1 MPDDNIKRRP
11 PWWMLVLVG
20 GFVGGFCSF
29 WAGGG
34 MMLAFC
40 LASVALVGANPPIM
54 AVPIYAIL
62 GAFLYTLAGAF
73 VGAIWPL
80 LRGQPWRLTI
90 ARLMGLIALDRLSLA
105 PCLAERC
112 LGVLVLAGTLI
123 VLPVV
128 IAALVIADRR
138 SARSVDARVNSRS
151 ESRGL

>member
-1 MPDDNIKRRP
+1 
-11 PWWMLVLVG
+11 MLVLVG
-20 GFVGGFCSF
+20 GFVGGVCGF

-34 MMLAFC
+34 MTFAFC
-40 LASVALVGANPPIM
+40 LASVALMGANPPII
-54 AVPIYAIL
+54 AVPIYAIF

-90 ARLMGLIALDRLSLA
+90 ARPMGLIALVGLSLA
-105 PCLAERC
+105 PFLAELW

-128 IAALVIADRR
+128 IAALVVADRR
-138 SARSVDARVNSRS
+138 SARSVDPRKTNA
-151 ESRGL
+151 